1 MGREP
6 TDVKSQL
13 VVEICSLSTNSNIA
27 CIHRHPC
34 SNVKSHFVDWY
45 RILGVEE
52 NADPEVIRR
61 RYHKLGRI
69 CFAALQLHPDK
80 NKHPKAEIAFKL
92 VLEAYSCLSDNAK
105 RGAFNVER
113 CKNFCI
119 DCNRIPY
126 TPSATKL
133 GSSWNPANSSR
144 SSHRVQRELKDNRN
158 RFKEETEVVENCLR
172 VNAAARKESPVFNP
186 SDYLFQS
193 NTRQRAQRESPI
205 FNPSDYFRGYPHTRD
220 RFYKKPEDL
229 TYWQRKNVQNYGQ
242 EIGRYDSPIFENR
255 SNLRMF
261 KNKSACVHS

>member
-61 RYHKLGRI
+61 RYHKL
-69 CFAALQLHPDK
+69 ALQLHPDK

-113 CKNFCI
+113 CKKFCI

-126 TPSATKL
+126 TPNPTKL
-133 GSSWNPANSSR
+133 GSNWN
-144 SSHRVQRELKDNRN
+144 RVQRELKYNRN

-229 TYWQRKNVQNYGQ
+229 TYWQRKNVLNHGQ
-242 EIGRYDSPIFENR
+242 GIGRYDFPIFENR
-255 SNLRMF
+255 SNLGMF
-261 KNKSACVHS
+261 ENKSACVHS